1 MYRERRPSPPH
12 LVMSSSVLVR
22 TVACLLALLAA
33 PLASAAKDM
42 VLPPEGEVM
51 EMLRKIE
58 TERLRGSL
66 GKLRIQLEGQMLE
79 NPSDVMLPVYRAW
92 LSFPAD
98 TCWNALKLTSA
109 IHPDNPWP
117 YVGMGIIYVRWGLLE
132 EARGPISTVLQKD
145 PRFAPAL
152 WAEGLRL
159 QAKGQLAEAEAR
171 LREALAARDEP
182 WIRADL
188 GLLLAKQKGRESEAR
203 QELARA
209 LEAWPDQPEALQ
221 VLSRLSRDAK
231 DLRTAADVGEKLVAL
246 KPHEKEAHRL
256 QAGLWQD
263 AGEKRKAVQSLE
275 RYVAL
280 GGAEPAELSRLA
292 RLCAELGDA
301 AAEEK
306 ALTRL
311 AAAAQ
316 EEPEPL
322 LRLAELAEAKGDP
335 AAAESHLIQ
344 AAARAP
350 RRSDILVRRARLLL
364 KQERLRDA
372 LEVYRAALE
381 APDSPVPE
389 ATAEAE
395 ELIKRFRLPGTPA
408 KGPED
413 KIYSRVSL
421 GLVALYMER
430 LKEKPELKGV
440 LKVRVQVDESGHATQ
455 VAVVYDSLKDDL
467 ISGHAY
473 FAFKDAQYLPARAE
487 PVFTYVFRPPKDE

>member
-1 MYRERRPSPPH
+1 
-12 LVMSSSVLVR
+12 MSSSVLVR

-33 PLASAAKDM
+33 PLASAGKE
-42 VLPPEGEVM
+42 VLPPDGEVM

-58 TERLRGSL
+58 TARLRGSL
-66 GKLRIQLEGQMLE
+66 GKLRIQLEAEALE
-79 NPSDVMLPVYRAW
+79 RPSDVMLPVYKAW

-98 TCWNALKLTSA
+98 TCWNALKVSSA
-109 IHPDNPWP
+109 LHPENPWP
-117 YVGMGIIYVRWGLLE
+117 YVGMGIIYVRWGMLE
-132 EARGPISTVLQKD
+132 EAQGPISTALQKD

-152 WAEGLRL
+152 WADALRL
-159 QAKGQLAEAEAR
+159 QAKGMLAEAEAR
-171 LREALAARDEP
+171 LREALALRDDP

-188 GLLLAKQKGRESEAR
+188 GLLLAKQKGRESDAR
-203 QELARA
+203 RELARA
-209 LEAWPDQPEALQ
+209 VEAWPEQPEALQ
-221 VLSRLSRDAK
+221 VLARLAREAN
-231 DLRTAADVGEKLVAL
+231 DLRAAAETGEKLISFRA
-246 KPHEKEAHRL
+246 HDREAHRL
-256 QAGLWQD
+256 QSGLWQD
-263 AGEKRKAVQSLE
+263 AVEKRKAVQSLE

-280 GGAEPAELSRLA
+280 GGAEPTELSRLA
-292 RLCAELGDA
+292 RLCAELGDV

-316 EEPEPL
+316 NDPEPL

-344 AAARAP
+344 ASARAP
-350 RRSDILVRRARLLL
+350 QRSDILVRRARLLL

-372 LEVYRAALE
+372 LEAYRAALAAPENPVAE
-381 APDSPVPE
+381 A
-389 ATAEAE
+389 AAEAE
-395 ELIKRFRLPGTPA
+395 ALVQRFRLPDTPA

-430 LKEKPELKGV
+430 LKEKPDLKGV

-455 VAVVYDSLKDDL
+455 VTVVHDTLKDDL
-467 ISGHAY
+467 IAGHAW
-473 FAFKDAQYLPARAE
+473 FAFKDAQYLPVRAE
-487 PVFTYVFRPPKDE
+487 PVFTYVFRPPKGD

>member
-1 MYRERRPSPPH
+1 MPF
-12 LVMSSSVLVR
+12 SVLVR

-33 PLASAAKDM
+33 PLASAGKVA
-42 VLPPEGEVM
+42 LPPEGEVM

-58 TERLRGSL
+58 TARLRGSL
-66 GKLRIQLEGQMLE
+66 GKLRIQLEAEALE
-79 NPSDVMLPVYRAW
+79 RPSDAMLPVYKAW
-92 LSFPAD
+92 LSFPSD
-98 TCWNALKLTSA
+98 TCWNALKASSA
-109 IHPDNPWP
+109 LHPENPWP
-117 YVGMGIIYVRWGLLE
+117 YVGMGIIYVRWGMLE
-132 EARGPISTVLQKD
+132 EAQGPLSTVLQKD

-152 WAEGLRL
+152 WAEALRL
-159 QAKGQLAEAEAR
+159 QAKGKLAEAEAR
-171 LREALAARDEP
+171 LREALALRDDP

-188 GLLLAKQKGRESEAR
+188 GLLLAKQKGREADAR
-203 QELARA
+203 RELVRA
-209 LEAWPDQPEALQ
+209 VEAWPEQPEALQ
-221 VLSRLSRDAK
+221 VLARLAREAN
-231 DLRTAADVGEKLVAL
+231 DLRAAAETGEKLISFRS
-246 KPHEKEAHRL
+246 HDREAHRL

-280 GGAEPAELSRLA
+280 GGAEPTELSRLA
-292 RLCAELGDA
+292 RLCAELGDV

-316 EEPEPL
+316 NDPEPL

-344 AAARAP
+344 ASARASQ
-350 RRSDILVRRARLLL
+350 RSDILVRRARLLL

-372 LEVYRAALE
+372 LEVYRAALAAPENPVAE
-381 APDSPVPE
+381 A
-389 ATAEAE
+389 AAEAE
-395 ELIKRFRLPGTPA
+395 ALVQRFRLPDTPA

-430 LKEKPELKGV
+430 LKEKPDLKGV

-455 VAVVYDSLKDDL
+455 VTVVHDTLKDDL
-467 ISGHAY
+467 IAGHAW
-473 FAFKDAQYLPARAE
+473 FAFKDAQYLPGRAE
-487 PVFTYVFRPPKDE
+487 PVFTYVFRPPKGD

>member
-1 MYRERRPSPPH
+1 
-12 LVMSSSVLVR
+12 MSSSVLLR
-22 TVACLLALLAA
+22 TVACVLALLAA
-33 PLASAAKDM
+33 PLASAGREA
-42 VLPPEGEVM
+42 LPPESEVM

-66 GKLRIQLEGQMLE
+66 GKLRIQLESQTLE
-79 NPSDVMLPVYRAW
+79 NPADVMLPVYKAW

-98 TCWNALKLTSA
+98 TCWNALKASSA
-109 IHPDNPWP
+109 LHPENPWP
-117 YVGMGIIYVRWGLLE
+117 YVGMGLIYVRWGMLE
-132 EARGPISTVLQKD
+132 EARGPISTVLQMD
-145 PRFAPAL
+145 PRLAAAL
-152 WAEGLRL
+152 WADALRL

-171 LREALAARDEP
+171 FHEALVSRDEP

-188 GLLLAKQKGRESEAR
+188 GLLLAKQKGRELEAR
-203 QELARA
+203 RELARA
-209 LEAWPDQPEALQ
+209 VEAWPEQPEALQ
-221 VLSRLSRDAK
+221 VLARLARDAH
-231 DLRTAADVGEKLVAL
+231 DLRVAAEVGEKLVAL

-263 AGEKRKAVQSLE
+263 AGEKQKAVQSLE
-275 RYVAL
+275 QYVAL
-280 GGAEPAELSRLA
+280 GGADPAELSRLA

-301 AAEEK
+301 VAEAK

-316 EEPEPL
+316 NEPEPL

-335 AAAESHLIQ
+335 AAAESYLVQ
-344 AAARAP
+344 AASRAP
-350 RRSDILVRRARLLL
+350 RRSDILVRRARLLV
-364 KQERLRDA
+364 KQGRQQDA
-372 LEVYRAALE
+372 LEVYRAALAAPENPVAE
-381 APDSPVPE
+381 A
-389 ATAEAE
+389 AAEAE
-395 ELIKRFRLPGTPA
+395 VLVQRFRLPATPA
-408 KGPED
+408 QGPED

-430 LKEKPELKGV
+430 LKEKPDLKGV

-455 VAVVYDSLKDDL
+455 VTVVHDTLKDEL

-487 PVFTYVFRPPKDE
+487 PVFTYVFRPPKGD